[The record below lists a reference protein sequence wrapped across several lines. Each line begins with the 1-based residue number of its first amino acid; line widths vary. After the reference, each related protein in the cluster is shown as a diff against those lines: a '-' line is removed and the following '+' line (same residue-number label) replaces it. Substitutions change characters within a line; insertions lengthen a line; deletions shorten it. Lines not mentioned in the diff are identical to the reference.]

1 MSAIIKV
8 RPVEQADFM
17 AWMPL
22 WSGYNAFYGRK
33 DATALPREITET
45 LWRRFFDPNEPVFA
59 LIAERESKVLGLVHY
74 LYHRDTTR
82 MELTCYLQDLFTEPS
97 ERGRGIGRSLIEG
110 VYAAARAAGIRCVY
124 WQTHQ
129 SNAAGR
135 RLYDKVARH
144 SGFLVYEHELC

>member
-1 MSAIIKV
+1 MTAAIKI
-8 RPVEQADFM
+8 RPVEHVDYA

-22 WSGYNAFYGRK
+22 WDGYNAFYGRK
-33 DATALPREITET
+33 GETALALKITET

-59 LIAERESKVLGLVHY
+59 LVAERDGKLVGLTHY

-82 MELTCYLQDLFTEPS
+82 MELTCYLQDLFTDPS
-97 ERGRGIGRSLIEG
+97 ERGRGIGGSLIEG
-110 VYAAARAAGIRCVY
+110 VYARARAAGIHCVY
-124 WQTHQ
+124 WQTHE

-144 SGFLVYEHELC
+144 SGFLVYEREL